1 MITTCCRYRQ
11 HWPRSSSPVKVKN
24 KAFYTGIASVACLLA
39 VAGEAVT
46 MFVFGS
52 QYPGYSQLKNT
63 MSSMGA
69 SVSPVSN
76 QISTWWVMMGILLIL
91 FGAGVK
97 IAFSEKGRYAGWAS
111 WLIILY
117 GAGEGLGSGL
127 FKADRF
133 AGGLTT
139 SALIHDIVGGIGVIA
154 ILILPLVMQKVIPK
168 NAFPFF
174 SRMSRII
181 FICGILTILLF
192 LFRYSSNKDNF
203 LAVNKG
209 LWQRLFMLNTYL
221 YMATI
226 AIIMLLPGRKPSIAD
241 KQP

>member
-1 MITTCCRYRQ
+1 
-11 HWPRSSSPVKVKN
+11 VKN
-24 KAFYTGIASVACLLA
+24 KALYIGISSMACFLA

-76 QISTWWVMMGILLIL
+76 QISTWWVMMGILLII

-97 IAFSEKGRYAGWAS
+97 IAFSEKGRPAGWAS

-127 FKADRF
+127 FKADRIV
-133 AGGLTT
+133 GVLTT
-139 SALIHDIVGGIGVIA
+139 SALIHDLVGGIGVIA
-154 ILILPLVMQKVIPK
+154 ILILPMVMKKVVPK
-168 NAFPFF
+168 NTFPFF
-174 SRMSRII
+174 NRMSNII
-181 FICGILTILLF
+181 FACGILTILLF
-192 LFRYSSNKDNF
+192 LFRYSSSKDNI
-203 LAVNKG
+203 LSLYKG
-209 LWQRLFMLNTYL
+209 LWQRLFMLNTYI

-226 AIIMLLPGRKPSIAD
+226 ALIMLLKNNHEIPTSFTNTDTP
-241 KQP
+241 